1 MHLYA
6 HLSFTTYC
14 VIILLRPVLNRT
26 YSTKITRHT
35 VGNLSLQRISIAITL
50 IHYSIL
56 FLPWQYLYA
65 FYYVNFLL
73 TKTFV
78 LNIFII
84 HYLYIHLYIN
94 ILKNIFTLIYYFYF
108 LLHLYN
114 IYVILYVIICKPCKI
129 YLNST
134 VII

>member
-35 VGNLSLQRISIAITL
+35 AGNLSLQRISIAITL
-50 IHYSIL
+50 IYYSIL

-73 TKTFV
+73 IEAFYTVYLTHTYYTLSIYTF
-78 LNIFII
+78 I
-84 HYLYIHLYIN
+84 YKYI
-94 ILKNIFTLIYYFYF
+94 KKYFYF
-108 LLHLYN
+108 NLLFLFS
-114 IYVILYVIICKPCKI
+114 IAFI
-129 YLNST
+129 
-134 VII
+134 